1 MSFEKYKDKGLSGL
15 TNLGNTCFL
24 NATMQVL
31 SHTYELNSFLE
42 MNAYKK
48 KINNKYDSAL
58 LLEWDELRNLLWKEN
73 CIVSPFKFV
82 KTVQKLAKIKG
93 QDMFTGFNQNDLPE
107 FLIFVIDCFHNALSR
122 EVNMTINGKIE
133 NEKDEIAVKCFE
145 RIKQMYEKEYS
156 EIWKIFYGIHVSVLE
171 NASTGE
177 KISITPEPFFIINLP
192 IPLSN
197 KSPSLIDCF
206 DLYVEYELMDGD
218 NSIQIEGSDE
228 KVSAKKSISFWSLPN
243 ILVIDIKRF
252 NISHTINT
260 MKKNQVM
267 IDFPLENLDLSKYV
281 IGYDKNSYIYD
292 LYGVCN
298 HSGSLLGGHYTAFV
312 KNMNNKWY
320 HYNDTTV
327 SEVKIDDQIKT
338 PKAYCFF
345 YRKREIRK

>member
-24 NATMQVL
+24 NSTMQVL
-31 SHTYELNSFLE
+31 SHTYELNNFLE
-42 MNAYKK
+42 MNTYKK
-48 KINNKYDSAL
+48 KLNNKYDSAL

-82 KTVQKLAKIKG
+82 KTVQKLAKLKC

-107 FLIFVIDCFHNALSR
+107 FLIFIIDCFHNALSR

-145 RIKQMYEKEYS
+145 RIKQMYENEYS
-156 EIWKIFYGIHVSVLE
+156 EIWKIFYGIHVSILE
-171 NASTGE
+171 NASTGK

-192 IPLSN
+192 IPSNN

-206 DLYVEYELMDGD
+206 DLYVEYELMEGD
-218 NSIQIEGSDE
+218 NSIQIEGSNE

-252 NISHTINT
+252 NTT
-260 MKKNQVM
+260 MKKNQIM
-267 IDFPLENLDLSKYV
+267 IDFPLDNLDLSKYI
-281 IGYDKNSYIYD
+281 IGYDKSSYIYD

-327 SEVKIDDQIKT
+327 SEVKIEEQIKT

-345 YRKREIRK
+345 YRKREIIK

>member
-48 KINNKYDSAL
+48 KLNNKYDSAL

-171 NASTGE
+171 NASTCE

-192 IPLSN
+192 IPLNN

-312 KNMNNKWY
+312 KNMNDKWY
-320 HYNDTTV
+320 HYNDTIVT
-327 SEVKIDDQIKT
+327 EVKIEEQIKT

-345 YRKREIRK
+345 YRKRETRK

>member
-31 SHTYELNSFLE
+31 SHTYELNMFLE
-42 MNAYKK
+42 MNTYKRK
-48 KINNKYDSAL
+48 LNNKYDSAL
-58 LLEWDELRNLLWKEN
+58 LLEWDELRNMLWNEN

-82 KTVQKLAKIKG
+82 KTVQKLARLKG

-107 FLIFVIDCFHNALSR
+107 FLIFIIDCFHNALSR

-145 RIKQMYEKEYS
+145 RIKQMYENEYS
-156 EIWKIFYGIHVSVLE
+156 EIWKIFYGIHVSLLE
-171 NASTGE
+171 NASTGK

-192 IPLSN
+192 IPLNN
-197 KSPSLIDCF
+197 KCPTLLDCF

-218 NSIQIEGSDE
+218 NSIQIEGSNE
-228 KVSAKKSISFWSLPN
+228 KVSAKKSISFWSLPQ

-252 NISHTINT
+252 NTT

-267 IDFPLENLDLSKYV
+267 IDFPLENLDLSKYI
-281 IGYDKNSYIYD
+281 IGYDKSSYIYD

-312 KNMNNKWY
+312 KNMNDKWY

-327 SEVKIDDQIKT
+327 SEVKIAEQIKT

-345 YRKREIRK
+345 YRKRETRK